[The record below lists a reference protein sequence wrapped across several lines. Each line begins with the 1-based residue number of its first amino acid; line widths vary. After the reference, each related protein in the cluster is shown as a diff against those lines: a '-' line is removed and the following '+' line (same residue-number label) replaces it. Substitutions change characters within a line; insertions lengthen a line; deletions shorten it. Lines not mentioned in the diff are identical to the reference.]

1 MHLFL
6 DEILMKFI
14 NWLQKKNK
22 PLKKKSNYLVSLGK
36 KCLSNSKVFLKKK
49 IFEFCRDIFKYLRS
63 KVYK

>member
-36 KCLSNSKVFLKKK
+36 KCLSNSKVFLKKN
-49 IFEFCRDIFKYLRS
+49 I
-63 KVYK
+63 

>member
-22 PLKKKSNYLVSLGK
+22 PLKKNPITL
-36 KCLSNSKVFLKKK
+36 CL
-49 IFEFCRDIFKYLRS
+49 
-63 KVYK
+63 

>member
-22 PLKKKSNYLVSLGK
+22 PLKKIQ
-36 KCLSNSKVFLKKK
+36 LSCVF
-49 IFEFCRDIFKYLRS
+49 R
-63 KVYK
+63 

>member
-22 PLKKKSNYLVSLGK
+22 PLKKNPIILCLKVRNVYQTQKS
-36 KCLSNSKVFLKKK
+36 F
-49 IFEFCRDIFKYLRS
+49 
-63 KVYK
+63 

>member
-22 PLKKKSNYLVSLGK
+22 HLKKNPIIL
-36 KCLSNSKVFLKKK
+36 CL
-49 IFEFCRDIFKYLRS
+49 
-63 KVYK
+63 